1 MANGLEGSAGAG
13 FGLMPDAPD
22 AAAGPAFPAA
32 PNAAPHVAFERADRS
47 LVAIGIVATA
57 IILFV
62 GTGSTVLTG
71 ILRSQ
76 FYGSGSPNILLCN
89 ALILNIALLILGWR
103 RNAALGAQLGERRR
117 AEEAAKRL
125 ADTDALTGCLN
136 RRSLDAAMAEL
147 LRGAQ
152 ASGSEVIV
160 MMVDLDKFKRSND
173 LHGHQVGDAVLVET
187 ARRLEALLPDR
198 AVLARLGGDEFI
210 CSTIFE
216 PGSEAAIERLA
227 VQINDALAIPIDSG
241 SIRAEVTASIGIAI
255 AVCDPRA
262 DMAQRV
268 QDVRHRADLAMY
280 QAKKYGRNRFVWFE
294 PSMEQELRLRSDLEH
309 GIREGLPRGEFV
321 PFYEKQ
327 VDTDTGEITGFEM
340 LARWVSPR
348 HGLISPEIFIPVAE
362 DIGLIAELSE
372 TLIRLALED
381 AKEWNPRL
389 TLSVNIS
396 PLQLR
401 DPWFAQRLLR
411 MLVEARFPPA
421 RLEVEIT
428 ETCLHENI
436 GVVRSLITSLKNQG
450 IRVSLDDFGTG
461 YSGLAQLR
469 TLPFDRIKIDRSFI
483 STLGSSADSASI
495 VEAISSLGRGMAL
508 PITAEG
514 IESPEVLDALRKFGT
529 FKGQGYL
536 YGKPA
541 SAGAV
546 RAELARH
553 DLLREEAQHM
563 KGQRPAPE
571 GPPKEPEAPAAANG

>member
-1 MANGLEGSAGAG
+1 MTNGLEGSAGAW
-13 FGLMPDAPD
+13 FGPLPVAPD
-22 AAAGPAFPAA
+22 GAPATPASPA
-32 PNAAPHVAFERADRS
+32 YAAAPHDVAVSADRS
-47 LVAIGIVATA
+47 LVAIGILATA
-57 IILFV
+57 IILFI

-103 RNAALGAQLGERRR
+103 RNAALGAQLDERRK
-117 AEEAAKRL
+117 AEEAAQRL

-147 LRGAQ
+147 IRGAE
-152 ASGSEVIV
+152 ASGDEVI
-160 MMVDLDKFKRSND
+160 MMMIDLDKFKRSND
-173 LHGHQVGDAVLVET
+173 LHGHQVGDVVLVET
-187 ARRLEALLPDR
+187 ARRLRVLLPDR

-227 VQINDALAIPIDSG
+227 VQINQALAIPISSG

-255 AVCDPRA
+255 AASGPGE
-262 DMAQRV
+262 DMARRV

-294 PSMEQELRLRSDLEH
+294 ASMEHELRLRTDLER
-309 GIREGLPRGEFV
+309 GIRQGLPRGEFV

-340 LARWVSPR
+340 LARWLSPR
-348 HGLISPEIFIPVAE
+348 HGIVSPEIFIPVAE
-362 DIGLIAELSE
+362 EIGLIAELSE

-381 AKEWNPRL
+381 AKEWDARL

-411 MLVEARFPPA
+411 ILVEANFPPA

-428 ETCLHENI
+428 ETCLHDNI
-436 GVVRSLITSLKNQG
+436 GLVRSLITSLKNQG

-514 IESPEVLDALRKFGT
+514 IETPEVLDALRKFGT

-541 SAGAV
+541 SADAV

-553 DLLREEAQHM
+553 GLLW
-563 KGQRPAPE
+563 GQTRQPSADT
-571 GPPKEPEAPAAANG
+571 PEAPAAANG